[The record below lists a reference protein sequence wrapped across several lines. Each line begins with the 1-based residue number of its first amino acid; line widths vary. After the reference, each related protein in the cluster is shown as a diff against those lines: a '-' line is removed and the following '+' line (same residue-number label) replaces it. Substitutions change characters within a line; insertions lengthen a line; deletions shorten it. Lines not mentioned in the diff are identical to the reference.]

1 MVKVEIEVVK
11 SKKQATLR
19 AVSILLYKLTTADSK
34 NVVAIS
40 KELRRWYERIPNQE
54 FRSRQ

>member
-1 MVKVEIEVVK
+1 MKVEIEVVK

-19 AVSILLYKLTTADSK
+19 AVSILLYKLATADSE

-40 KELRRWYERIPNQE
+40 EELRRWHERMPNQE
-54 FRSRQ
+54 FRPRR